1 MLSAKRLYLVLCSLV
16 AVALLTVAGGAY
28 AAQSLLKSKST
39 DVYDARLNSMV
50 LEEKQNRLRKAK
62 TDITKYDGLA
72 QIAKSIVPRDKDQ
85 ARTVREISKLAAAN
99 GISLGSISFPSS
111 SLGAKSP
118 ADTQLKAVPTIP
130 GTFSLGITVR
140 SDSKRPTTYERFT
153 NFLEDLERNR
163 RTALVTGIT
172 LTPDTVNPN
181 NVLFSLTIEEYI
193 KP

>member
-1 MLSAKRLYLVLCSLV
+1 MNAKRLYLVLCGLVAIALV
-16 AVALLTVAGGAY
+16 AVGGGAY
-28 AAQSLLKSKST
+28 AAQSLLKSKSK

-62 TDITKYDGLA
+62 TDIAKYSDLA
-72 QIAKSIVPRDKDQ
+72 DIAKSIVPRDKDQ

-99 GISLGSISFPSS
+99 NIKIGSITFPGS

-118 ADTQLKAVPTIP
+118 TDTQLKAVPTIP
-130 GTFSLGITVR
+130 GTYALTITIR
-140 SDSKRPTTYERFT
+140 SDNKQPTTYERFT
-153 NFLEDLERNR
+153 DFLEDLERNR

-172 LTPDTVNPN
+172 LTPDSTNPN
-181 NVLFSLTIEEYI
+181 NVQFSLTIEEYI